1 MSFQRFF
8 SNKFT
13 LLALTFI
20 SGLISVYDNVMN
32 VVFYDSLPADELNPV
47 ASLIIDEFSVAGL
60 VVAKAIGTILAVAL
74 MMTLIKTKYKY
85 VIYPVFVF
93 QASLFY
99 FLTFHT
105 GSYET
110 FFNKDLWNTM
120 KMALEFYNGEHR
132 P

>member
-1 MSFQRFF
+1 MSLVKIF

-32 VVFYDSLPADELNPV
+32 VVFYDSLPIDELNPV

-74 MMTLIKTKYKY
+74 MVTLIKRN
-85 VIYPVFVF
+85 I
-93 QASLFY
+93 
-99 FLTFHT
+99 
-105 GSYET
+105 
-110 FFNKDLWNTM
+110 NM
-120 KMALEFYNGEHR
+120 
-132 P
+132 